1 MPKLVLITGACGG
14 IGQAIAKRFA
24 KDGFDLALTDINK
37 SALTE
42 LQSKLAQ
49 HGKVSIFPGDLS
61 DAEFCNQLVEQV
73 SKTAGDVDVLVNN
86 AGYMSRG
93 KVTETSDEALAKSLQ
108 INVEAPLRLCRAVI
122 PLMKANGG
130 GAIINTASCWGI
142 YPGPDHA
149 IYCTSKAAI
158 AAMTRC
164 LGRDHARDQIR
175 VNAVCPNEVN
185 TPMLRT
191 GFEIRGLDAD
201 KAIAQLNESVPL
213 GRIAEAEDIANVV
226 AFLASAEAGYLCG
239 SLIEV
244 NGGKPVY

>member
-1 MPKLVLITGACGG
+1 MPKLALITGACGG
-14 IGQAIAKRFA
+14 IGQAIASRFA
-24 KDGFDLALTDINK
+24 KDGIHLALTDMNAK
-37 SALTE
+37 VLAEQQTNLSSLTE
-42 LQSKLAQ
+42 
-49 HGKVSIFPGDLS
+49 VSIYPGDLTDANFCDQLIAKIS
-61 DAEFCNQLVEQV
+61 DDIGNINI
-73 SKTAGDVDVLVNN
+73 LVNN
-86 AGYMSRG
+86 AGYMTRG
-93 KVTETSDEALAKSLQ
+93 KITETSDEALAKSLQ
-108 INVEAPLRLCRAVI
+108 INVEAPFRLCRAAI
-122 PLMKANGG
+122 PVMQTQGG
-130 GAIINTASCWGI
+130 SAIINIASCWGI
-142 YPGPDHA
+142 YPGPDHV
-149 IYCTSKAAI
+149 IYCTTKAAV

-191 GFEIRGLDAD
+191 GFEIRGLDSD

-213 GRIAEAEDIANVV
+213 GRIAEPEDIANVV